1 MIILASKSPRR
12 KEILEQLGL
21 EFQIIT
27 ADADETPTE
36 TVPSKIVEELSAK
49 KAEAVL
55 DKVKNELPKEDVLI
69 IAADTLV
76 FQGKER
82 MGKPKNV
89 EDAHRMLGLLQN
101 SVHQVYTGVTLV
113 YITNGNEKRVSFNE
127 KTDVVFYPMTEDEIK
142 NYVATGEPMDKAGAY
157 AVQGISAKFIK
168 SINGE
173 YSNVVGLPIAR
184 LYHEINNIGFIK

>member
-12 KEILEQLGL
+12 KELLEQLGL
-21 EFQIIT
+21 EFQIVT
-27 ADADETPTE
+27 ADADETP
-36 TVPSKIVEELSAK
+36 SKDNPAEIVEELSAK

-55 DKVKNELPKEDVLI
+55 EQVKGRYSEEKLLI

-82 MGKPKNV
+82 MGKPKDA
-89 EDAHRMLGLLQN
+89 EDAYRMLRLLQDD
-101 SVHQVYTGVTLV
+101 VHQVYTGVTLV
-113 YITNGNEKRVSFNE
+113 YISEGTTKKVSFNE
-127 KTDVVFYPMTEDEIK
+127 KTDVFFYPMSEAEIVE
-142 NYVATGEPMDKAGAY
+142 YVATGEPMDKAGAY
-157 AVQGISAKFIK
+157 AIQGLSGKFIK

-184 LYHEINNIGFIK
+184 LYHEIEKTGFNK